1 MRITELLLSRC
12 NRLSATVDN
21 DWNAVEISQLK
32 GDRKDFNCTRSSLAA
47 EGFDVV
53 YDINGR
59 EADEVEPVL
68 EEHLKEELNSSWRW
82 DSNGGTE
89 AIWRDIMEP
98 YFLNSIKRV
107 L

>member
-53 YDINGR
+53 YDINALRKSLTVAGDGTPMAEQR
-59 EADEVEPVL
+59 QY
-68 EEHLKEELNSSWRW
+68 
-82 DSNGGTE
+82 GGTL
-89 AIWRDIMEP
+89 WNHT
-98 YFLNSIKRV
+98 F
-107 L
+107 